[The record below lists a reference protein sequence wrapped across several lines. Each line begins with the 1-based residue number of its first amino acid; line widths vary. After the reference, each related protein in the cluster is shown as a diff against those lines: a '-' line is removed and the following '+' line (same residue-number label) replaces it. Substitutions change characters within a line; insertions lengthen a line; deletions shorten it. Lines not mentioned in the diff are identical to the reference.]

1 MENAYK
7 RPLPL
12 LLLDLLY
19 YCNLIVTK
27 YIYKTSKL
35 SKQNSKKDFPKK
47 IEIDM
52 KEMVKMHDKLRKGEV
67 IEPSKVSS
75 VVLAGIIDILVQHDA
90 LNNLDAKMIAMEE
103 ENKSY

>member
-1 MENAYK
+1 MACQRTKNIK
-7 RPLPL
+7 PSGL
-12 LLLDLLY
+12 
-19 YCNLIVTK
+19 CNVCDDVVNVT
-27 YIYKTSKL
+27 TSKL
-35 SKQNSKKDFPKK
+35 SKQNRKKDFPKK

-52 KEMVKMHDKLRKGEV
+52 KEMVKMHDKLRKGEI

-75 VVLAGIIDILVQHDA
+75 VFLTGIIKILVQHDA